1 MIAVSRGC
9 THDVAFLGK
18 KTCLMFFTFVCKVSG
33 WQATLPRNMTSLR
46 FSNHILRSSL
56 SPWCL
61 SPFKHFT
68 AQKMKF
74 SIKDFF
80 SKWDQ
85 MRSFLRIWSH
95 LLKKSLMECFIFCAV
110 VVVITRCW
118 VQYGKYFPSFSYF
131 VNYFM
136 SLWAS
141 EIIAKYEKLEKYLF
155 VRITCSK
162 SYLTY

>member
-9 THDVAFLGK
+9 SHDVPFLGR
-18 KTCLMFFTFVCKVSG
+18 KTCLMFFKFVCKVSG
-33 WQATLPRNMTSLR
+33 WQATLPWNMTSLR

-61 SPFKHFT
+61 SPSKHFT

-85 MRSFLRIWSH
+85 IRSFLRIWSH
-95 LLKKSLMECFIFCAV
+95 LLKKSLMENFIFMQLWVKNTQVKTKWGHKKQDMRCFARTSNSIKV
-110 VVVITRCW
+110 TKEQHLVI
-118 VQYGKYFPSFSYF
+118 KNSY
-131 VNYFM
+131 
-136 SLWAS
+136 
-141 EIIAKYEKLEKYLF
+141 IIRYLVPTKTF
-155 VRITCSK
+155 LLK
-162 SYLTY
+162 